1 MILVDVYLMETVQ
14 KVKLL
19 ILILKAIMIL
29 ISLKSRVS
37 DRINELK
44 ALQVRVR
51 TSVGKYLII
60 THNH

>member
-1 MILVDVYLMETVQ
+1 MVDVYLMETVQ

-29 ISLKSRVS
+29 ISLESRVS

-44 ALQVRVR
+44 ALQVRVK

>member
-1 MILVDVYLMETVQ
+1 MVDVYLMETVQ

-29 ISLKSRVS
+29 ISLESRVS